1 MAGERQSREAFI
13 AERQQE
19 LEQQEAK
26 RQQLEAQMS
35 AAQEHVAELRLARDA
50 AAQAASEVMARV
62 AGLEERR
69 RAAAASL
76 ARIQSMVAEVN
87 QRVNSLHAQ
96 LEGAAAEKAQ
106 REQENEVLAGQAGG
120 VAERARAGAGTR
132 AGAGGRKR
140 TGPRPPGRNRSRTEG
155 RSRGS
160 GRGSRPSRRAERAG
174 RQGRQ
179 RHRASGRDLHSGA
192 EPEPRRAACRRGA
205 GTQTGDELAATEAG
219 YREMRAR
226 LEGMGP
232 VNMMAL
238 EEYKE
243 TAQRHEFLETQRK
256 DLLDSIEN
264 TQNTIKEIEEISRGK
279 FNDAFAIINANFT
292 RTFKKLFGGGEAWMK
307 LTDEENSAE
316 SGIDIV
322 ASPPGKKMQ
331 NVLLLSGGEKAM
343 TALSLLV
350 GIFQFA
356 PAPFCILDEVDAPLD
371 EANVTRFGELMREMS
386 METQFIIIT
395 HHKKTMSMAPVL
407 YGVTM
412 QEPGVSRIVSVRF
425 GSRARTAAGGIGL
438 VLKPAA
444 PASATVVAEQE
455 APDRLRTGCEHC
467 AEGQCNRRAIRIRKV
482 LLLWLPNRREL

>member
-1 MAGERQSREAFI
+1 LIADEILAHQS
-13 AERQQE
+13 
-19 LEQQEAK
+19 
-26 RQQLEAQMS
+26 
-35 AAQEHVAELRLARDA
+35 
-50 AAQAASEVMARV
+50 
-62 AGLEERR
+62 
-69 RAAAASL
+69 
-76 ARIQSMVAEVN
+76 
-87 QRVNSLHAQ
+87 
-96 LEGAAAEKAQ
+96 
-106 REQENEVLAGQAGG
+106 
-120 VAERARAGAGTR
+120 
-132 AGAGGRKR
+132 
-140 TGPRPPGRNRSRTEG
+140 
-155 RSRGS
+155 
-160 GRGSRPSRRAERAG
+160 
-174 RQGRQ
+174 
-179 RHRASGRDLHSGA
+179 
-192 EPEPRRAACRRGA
+192 
-205 GTQTGDELAATEAG
+205 GDELAATEAS
-219 YREMRAR
+219 YREMRSR

-264 TQNTIKEIEEISRGK
+264 TQSTIKEIEEISRGK
-279 FNDAFAIINANFT
+279 FNEAFEIINANFT

-371 EANVTRFGELMREMS
+371 DANITRFGELMREMS
-386 METQFIIIT
+386 LETQFIIIT
-395 HHKKTMSMAPVL
+395 HHKKTMSMAPVM

-425 GSRARTAAGGIGL
+425 GAEHEQPQA
-438 VLKPAA
+438 
-444 PASATVVAEQE
+444 ASA
-455 APDRLRTGCEHC
+455 
-467 AEGQCNRRAIRIRKV
+467 
-482 LLLWLPNRREL
+482 